1 MQLIEL
7 GMLPGIMPRGVATS
21 LNFFSFYCW
30 CGVGMEARKRALG
43 KVGVGESKIS
53 SWPGF

>member
-1 MQLIEL
+1 
-7 GMLPGIMPRGVATS
+7 MLPGIMPRGVAAS